1 MNERV
6 GRCPACSAP
15 GVVGRPCPER
25 ACARQRVHFVPE
37 DAARAA
43 LAEPPTSREPLIGLF
58 VGDYLVVGRLGKGG
72 FGRVLLAL
80 QRPLYRLQAAVKLLE
95 RDGLDAA
102 ATARVAARFEHE
114 AAALA
119 VLQHPNIVRLLHY
132 GRYLGRPYL
141 AMELIPGARTLRS
154 EMNRLGFGHEG
165 IDASGIQHILTQILN
180 GLESAHARD
189 IIHRD
194 VKPENIMLQ
203 AVVGDPWHV
212 KIVDFGLA
220 KEVAQSRETS
230 LVLGTVTYM
239 APEQIEA
246 RNLGPWTD
254 VYAVGAIAF
263 ELMTGV
269 RAFAGRSAKEILRA
283 KLDPAFDPL
292 ADVASLALPAV
303 VEQFLRRALARAP
316 EDRFQGADEVRRA
329 LAPVFDCARAAIEL
343 GSEPPAASE
352 EIERARLRREKVQ
365 LEREREALTSLRV
378 KLEAERQ
385 ELVAE
390 RARLETRRVGWL
402 ADAEHAALGDTAAL
416 GRPGAVV
423 EETTEVTPRSP
434 LLPVVAVVELE
445 RDGAREARTGWLA
458 ARPAWLAAAGA
469 MLAVAVVVAGAAA
482 PLLGGGAERVGEA
495 AVARIARA
503 ARRPWCRRLWRARC
517 GWSRRGRWGRSRR
530 RERRPRGWRRRR
542 GRCGRRGERCRCR
555 CRCSRSA
562 SERRAGA
569 TGVRGRRRRRW
580 RGRRGR
586 GQAG

>member
-343 GSEPPAASE
+343 G
-352 EIERARLRREKVQ
+352 
-365 LEREREALTSLRV
+365 
-378 KLEAERQ
+378 
-385 ELVAE
+385 
-390 RARLETRRVGWL
+390 
-402 ADAEHAALGDTAAL
+402 
-416 GRPGAVV
+416 
-423 EETTEVTPRSP
+423 
-434 LLPVVAVVELE
+434 
-445 RDGAREARTGWLA
+445 
-458 ARPAWLAAAGA
+458 
-469 MLAVAVVVAGAAA
+469 
-482 PLLGGGAERVGEA
+482 
-495 AVARIARA
+495 
-503 ARRPWCRRLWRARC
+503 
-517 GWSRRGRWGRSRR
+517 
-530 RERRPRGWRRRR
+530 
-542 GRCGRRGERCRCR
+542 
-555 CRCSRSA
+555 
-562 SERRAGA
+562 
-569 TGVRGRRRRRW
+569 
-580 RGRRGR
+580 
-586 GQAG
+586 